1 MRATY
6 GPPAWSEKSA
16 REAFLYRGDPTS
28 HTHAADVRCRSFSD
42 LCALRNARSSRS
54 IVGVERRRHAN
65 SRRSLSKRMRL
76 MSNYDG
82 NSGVPGVSANVATAI
97 DAGLR
102 AFMLRVYNYMAAGV
116 GLTGIAAFLT
126 YQFTGPELL
135 QSPLMWVFILAPLG
149 LVFFISARINTLSV
163 EAARGLFFLYAA
175 LVGISLSTIFHIYT
189 QSSIT
194 RVFFI
199 SAAAFGALSI
209 WGYTTQRN
217 LSGFGTFLFMGLIGI
232 IIASLV
238 NLFLR

>member
-1 MRATY
+1 
-6 GPPAWSEKSA
+6 
-16 REAFLYRGDPTS
+16 
-28 HTHAADVRCRSFSD
+28 
-42 LCALRNARSSRS
+42 
-54 IVGVERRRHAN
+54 
-65 SRRSLSKRMRL
+65 
-76 MSNYDG
+76 MSNYDP
-82 NSGVPGVSANVATAI
+82 NASAPGFSANGATAI
-97 DAGLR
+97 DVGLR

-116 GLTGIAAFLT
+116 GLTGVAAFLT
-126 YQFTGPELL
+126 YQFTGPGLL

-149 LVFFISARINTLSV
+149 LVFFISARISTLSV

-217 LSGFGTFLFMGLIGI
+217 LSGFGTFLFMGPDRHHYRKPGQSVSEIERARLGDFHYRRWR
-232 IIASLV
+232 LCGPHG
-238 NLFLR
+238 LRYPADQGDVRPRR